1 MNKSNIEIFVRSL
14 VKKQALRI
22 IYNDLKK
29 FNHYPIHY
37 ASKKIFLREDFNQET
52 LYYTI
57 AYFYKKEKNR
67 LQKKYTRIK
76 KNKTILALKNKY
88 KEVDIELLAYYLN
101 ITEILNFKTIKH
113 YDVLEQIIKITL
125 GLADKTILCDK
136 YKNYKYVK
144 KIQEEIKIVDVNYLA
159 CYINQIKGFNFKSK
173 KENEILENIIKIIL
187 YIPISIENRTK
198 LKAWQLDVKLDMQ
211 NKSQIIIKSIQTN
224 SNLSKH
230 SYKS

>member
-1 MNKSNIEIFVRSL
+1 LNKSNIEIFVRSL

-37 ASKKIFLREDFNQET
+37 SSRKIFLREDFNQET

-57 AYFYKKEKNR
+57 AYYYKKEKNR

-76 KNKTILALKNKY
+76 KNQTILSLKNKY
-88 KEVDIELLAYYLN
+88 EEVNVELLAYYLN
-101 ITEILNFKTIKH
+101 ITEVLNFKTIKH
-113 YDVLEQIIKITL
+113 YDILEQIIKITL
-125 GLADKTILCDK
+125 SLADKNILCDK
-136 YKNYKYVK
+136 YKNYKYIK
-144 KIQEEIKIVDVNYLA
+144 KIQEEIKIVDINYLA
-159 CYINQIKGFNFKSK
+159 CYINKIKGFNFKSK

-187 YIPISIENRTK
+187 YIPISIENKAK

-211 NKSQIIIKSIQTN
+211 NKSQIIKNTIQ
-224 SNLSKH
+224 SNFSLKQ
-230 SYKS
+230 